1 MSSSVLFA
9 QRRLGAG
16 ASNGLTQRGGNIG
29 FGTDTPNVKVQ
40 VYGDAMVTGLI
51 TDSNYN
57 PIVGAIANWLVSA
70 PAPTFGVG
78 ASGAAFNYT
87 TQKGLYRASG
97 NEVVYNVNIGA
108 TVNVGA
114 TPTTTDFTIA
124 LPYVYGANYES
135 NAIIGEMW
143 MTAYYG
149 AQSNVF
155 KALARANPANTAT
168 AKVRYLSGTT
178 EQAMGTLSAGATVNL
193 QGTLI
198 YTTTSSTRLMP
209 PTAATVT
216 SQTITSNLAPV
227 FGSAFTW
234 RPTASAPTLT
244 VPGTAFPSSY
254 FTPTSATGQVRYL
267 GTDVGYQV
275 RMRGTIAAQP
285 NANSNYTVS
294 LPYPA
299 DLAVTYPTETIIGE
313 LWLSV
318 TSAETLLTA
327 GGSNNFKA
335 FARTIAGN
343 ANAVSVRVLS
353 GTTEDTLASVPVGA
367 TITLQGTLNYETTT
381 VYNGDV
387 YSTYLPPAFSQD
399 FAGQVTVNGSG
410 YPPRGQLDIVGT
422 GATAPALVAD
432 ARGTANPIAEF
443 RSGGNVML
451 TLSRDG
457 VFYDSNMVASFIPS
471 GMVQWAPSSSGAAPG
486 ISAGLG
492 GALSNVDSGTS
503 RMKYGGNSVAYQFER
518 TFVVTGASPAP
529 ASASNYTLALPY
541 ALAPGAYPAT
551 SNEAPTPTG
560 TAIGPLVVTVTN
572 AAATTTTTFPGYA
585 QTVPGESGF
594 VNLRYINGTTD
605 STLSDFAANTRVT
618 VRGTLEYASAQV
630 SAPLAASVTSN
641 VLYRDDAGRVSVGTD
656 LGPRARLD
664 IRETASAAAG
674 IPGLLVE
681 SANGADLVRL
691 RTSAT
696 TAVGAS
702 AVVVSGAGN
711 VGIGTTAP
719 QGLLDVRGG
728 AATTAALLVD
738 ASGNVGIGTTT
749 PSAALNV
756 TSGQAPVKVDQL
768 VTNAEFP
775 PVGGSNTGY
784 YVDYTDVVASIDAGT
799 PMTLVEFPPVGLTSA
814 DTTAGPTTVSV
825 SGAFY
830 GNGNYIITAS
840 SILSTGYQAWKAFNK
855 LYATNTNDDAWVSA
869 SSYSATAPYAA
880 TSGGPTTVSGISY
893 TGAYLQIQL
902 PSAII
907 LKSYT
912 INPAGNPASK
922 WIIAGSTNGT
932 AWNLVGVQE
941 NRTRIDWSL
950 SGANGLDY
958 TAFTQNTTPYLYYR
972 IILLNNGSSSG
983 YVSISEWKLFADIPL
998 PTTAREYPP
1007 LPMTANTSY
1016 LNGTYGAGTYV
1027 ASASSKLSTGYNEYY
1042 AFNKNTALFWI
1053 SITSSTYNAAGTYIG
1068 TVKTYDYIGNTYNG
1082 EWLQIKLVAPLIIT
1096 SYSITARADTA
1107 YNQCTP
1113 SRWYILGSIDGIIWT
1128 LVTSQQTPITWTSQG
1143 QTQLFTISNNTY
1155 SFLYYR
1161 IIVTTNYSTAGIAD
1175 GTAINEWKL
1184 FGTQSTYPKYRTT
1197 ISSTSTTYNAG
1208 TYSTYANTQYNAT
1221 TVDAAPPLFVTD
1233 KTLAAP
1239 WRTGASNYTIS
1250 ADASPIPTVF
1260 FELPAQIRLA
1270 SYRMTAPDTS
1280 EAPSAWNVYGSN
1292 MNVVGG
1298 WLLLDARTSVVT
1310 PWATSLTQTFSLPS
1324 PTSAF
1329 NFFKVDLLRNC
1340 ASTAPGDFIALSEL
1354 RLIGDDVAPESRI
1367 AVGADGRVAVN
1378 APPEVVN
1385 ASAAMTVG
1393 GNLAVNG
1400 SIRAD
1405 NLGMFR
1411 NRIINGDMRI
1421 DQRLA
1426 GTSTAIAAA
1435 STGVYVA
1442 DRWRVSNG
1450 TTSGALTMQR
1460 VRAPANPYGHVY
1472 ALLAIATTAQAT
1484 MNDQNYVTLEQRI
1497 EGYNIAD
1504 FGWGGAYAQPV
1515 TVSFAAYSTQA
1526 GQYSLTL
1533 RNADNTMSYVAPFT
1547 VPAANQWVQIQQTIA
1562 GETTGAWEV
1571 ETALGLSVAVTL
1583 AAGSNWATSDVGRWQ
1598 ESSRAASGFGYAAA
1612 TGGVNFMGVANNQFY
1627 LTGVQVEKGTIM
1639 TGFEARPLGVEL
1651 HLCQR
1656 YCERVTRAVTGTNT
1670 AGLSYGTYPFKA
1682 TKRTFP
1688 TPTGGLTYT
1697 SYYQLNPD
1705 FFIVERNGS
1714 AIDIQDVTFIAEL

>member
-70 PAPTFGVG
+70 PPPTFSAAG
-78 ASGAAFNYT
+78 GAAFSYA

-97 NEVVYNVNIGA
+97 NEIVYNVNIGA

-114 TPTTTDFTIA
+114 TPQSTDFTIA

-143 MTAYYG
+143 MTVYYG

-155 KALARANPANTAT
+155 KAFARANPDDAAT

-216 SQTITSNLAPV
+216 SQSLTSNLAPV
-227 FGSAFTW
+227 FGSALTW
-234 RPTASAPTLT
+234 RPSPSAPTLT
-244 VPGTAFPSSY
+244 VPGTAYPASY
-254 FTPTSATGQVRYL
+254 FTPTSSVGQVRYL

-275 RMRGTIAAQP
+275 RMTGTIASQP
-285 NANSNYTVS
+285 SADSNYVVN

-299 DLAVTYPTETIIGE
+299 DIGVTYPTETIIGE

-318 TSAETLLTA
+318 TSTETLATP

-367 TITLQGTLNYETTT
+367 LVSLQGTLNYETTT
-381 VYNGDV
+381 IYNGDV
-387 YSTYLPPAFSQD
+387 YTSYIPPVFSQD

-410 YPPRGQLDIVGT
+410 YPPRGQLDIIGT

-432 ARGTANPIAEF
+432 ARGAANPIAEF
-443 RSGGNVML
+443 RAGGNVML
-451 TLSRDG
+451 TLGRDG
-457 VFYDSNMVASFIPS
+457 LFYDSNMVSSFIPS
-471 GMVQWAPSSSGAAPG
+471 GMVQWTPTSASAAAT

-492 GALSNVDSGTS
+492 GALSNVTPGTS

-551 SNEAPTPTG
+551 SNVSPTPTG
-560 TAIGPLVVTVTN
+560 TAIGPLVLTVTN
-572 AAATTTTTFPGYA
+572 AAGTTTTTFPGYA

-618 VRGTLEYASAQV
+618 VRGTLEYASVQV
-630 SAPLAASVTSN
+630 SAPLLANVTSN

-664 IRETASAAAG
+664 IRETAPAAAG
-674 IPGLLVE
+674 IPGLIVE
-681 SANGADLVRL
+681 SADGADLVRL

-719 QGLLDVRGG
+719 QGLLDVRGTAAG
-728 AATTAALLVD
+728 APTTPALLVD
-738 ASGNVGIGTTT
+738 ANGNVGIGTTL

-756 TSGQAPVKVDQL
+756 TSGQVPVKVDQL
-768 VTNAEFP
+768 ITNVEFP
-775 PVGGSNTGY
+775 PAGGSNAGAY
-784 YVDYTDVVASIDAGT
+784 ADYTDAVASIDAGT
-799 PMTLVEFPPVGLTSA
+799 PMTLTEYPPVGLTSA
-814 DTTAGPTTVSV
+814 TLTAGPTTIAV

-830 GNGNYIITAS
+830 GNGSYV
-840 SILSTGYQAWKAFNK
+840 
-855 LYATNTNDDAWVSA
+855 VSA
-869 SSYSATAPYAA
+869 SSIFNSSFPPWKAFDKLLGEEAWH
-880 TSGGPTTVSGISY
+880 TV
-893 TGAYLQIQL
+893 TGAYDSATGLPISGETTSVSGTNYTGQRIQIQL
-902 PSAII
+902 PTSII
-907 LKSYT
+907 LKSYSISPRT
-912 INPAGNPASK
+912 GYANIQTPYE
-922 WIIAGSTNGT
+922 WVLAGSINGT
-932 AWNLVGVQE
+932 AWSL
-941 NRTRIDWSL
+941 IDSRQL
-950 SGANGLDY
+950 QLNFVNGSYNNY
-958 TAFTQNTTPYLYYR
+958 TVINILTYNYYR
-972 IILLNNGSSSG
+972 LIVTKIPPGTGGFL
-983 YVSISEWKLFADIPL
+983 SIGEWKLFADIPL
-998 PTTAREYPP
+998 PTTSREYPP
-1007 LPMTANTSY
+1007 LPMTADTSY

-1027 ASASSKLSTGYNEYY
+1027 ASASSLVLDGNNNQIFT
-1042 AFNKNTALFWI
+1042 AFNKRLTDYYQSAGVYTA
-1053 SITSSTYNAAGTYIG
+1053 STGVYTGTIYTFDIFNN
-1068 TVKTYDYIGNTYNG
+1068 KYLG
-1082 EWLQIKLVAPLIIT
+1082 EWLQLRFITPIIVT
-1096 SYSITARADTA
+1096 SYTLTPRSGTEITR
-1107 YNQCTP
+1107 TP
-1113 SRWYILGSIDGIIWT
+1113 STFWILGSNDGLIWT
-1128 LVTSQQTPITWTSQG
+1128 ILDSRSNLTWTTSA
-1143 QTQLFTISNNTY
+1143 QTFNITNLL
-1155 SFLYYR
+1155 SFNYYR
-1161 IIVTTNYSTAGIAD
+1161 LIANIIGNSGITSGRDYVNIA
-1175 GTAINEWKL
+1175 EWKL
-1184 FGTQSTYPKYRTT
+1184 FGTQAAYPKYRTT
-1197 ISSTSTTYNAG
+1197 IPSISTTYNAG

-1233 KTLAAP
+1233 KTLSAP

-1250 ADASPIPTVF
+1250 ADASPIPSVF
-1260 FELPAQIRLA
+1260 FELPSQIRLG

-1411 NRIINGDMRI
+1411 NRIINGDMRV
-1421 DQRLA
+1421 DQRFA

-1435 STGVYVA
+1435 STGIYVA